1 MAVHTEAGT
10 PCPGC
15 GGKEETE
22 FVALLPLMA
31 KVEGSDEKIIA
42 KEPHTYSVG
51 KKCYKKQR
59 AEVYSDE
66 DPSELD
72 GI

>member
-10 PCPGC
+10 PCPCC

-31 KVEGSDEKIIA
+31 KVEGSDEKILA
-42 KEPHTYSVG
+42 REPHAYSVG
-51 KKCYKKQR
+51 KNCYKEQFAK
-59 AEVYSDE
+59 VYPDE
-66 DPSELD
+66 DISQLD

>member
-22 FVALLPLMA
+22 FVALIPLMA
-31 KVEGSDEKIIA
+31 KVEGSDEKILA

-51 KKCYKKQR
+51 KKCYLKQF
-59 AEVYSDE
+59 AEIYPNESLPE
-66 DPSELD
+66 